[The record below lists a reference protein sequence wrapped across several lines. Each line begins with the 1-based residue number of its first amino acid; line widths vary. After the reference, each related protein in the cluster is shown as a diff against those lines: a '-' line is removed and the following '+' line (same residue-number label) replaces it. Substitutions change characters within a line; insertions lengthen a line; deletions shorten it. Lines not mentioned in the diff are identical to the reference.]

1 MQENSGQFYQLDDI
15 KVAEAVIK
23 KFFTKEVLRNCCQN
37 PRRTAAIRK
46 SYFCEAAIRQS
57 VTLLNVLKPHI
68 IQGSYQCRI
77 IINLKHF
84 SMANFV
90 GVVS

>member
-23 KFFTKEVLRNCCQN
+23 KFSTKEVLRNCCQN

-68 IQGSYQCRI
+68 TKGL
-77 IINLKHF
+77 IN
-84 SMANFV
+84 A
-90 GVVS
+90 G